1 MPFNGFFQYP
11 NALLVESANFVAKNA
26 AYTAAA
32 GDVVVC
38 NTGTVG
44 AGSAGTFIVTLP
56 AVGLGGPVTV
66 LNWNATTVG
75 GTVYVV
81 TADGSTIDGTS
92 GTIGT
97 TLAVV
102 SPNYTST
109 ASANVNLRAR
119 NTFSSDGTSWWR
131 VA

>member
-1 MPFNGFFQYP
+1 MPFHGHGQVST
-11 NALLVESANFVAKNA
+11 ALLIESSNFVSKSA

-32 GDVVVC
+32 GDIVVC

-56 AVGLGGPVTV
+56 PVAQGGPVTV

-81 TADGSTIDGTS
+81 TSDGSNIDGTS

-97 TLAVV
+97 TLATI
-102 SPNYTST
+102 SPNQTGT
-109 ASANVNLRAR
+109 ASTTTTLRAH
-119 NTFSSDGTSWWR
+119 NEFSSDGTNWWR
-131 VA
+131 IG

>member
-1 MPFNGFFQYP
+1 MPFHGHFQYP
-11 NALLVESANFVAKNA
+11 NSLLVESSNFVAKNA
-26 AYTAAA
+26 AYTANT
-32 GDVVVC
+32 GDIVVG

-56 AVGLGGPVTV
+56 PVAQGGPVTV

-75 GTVYVV
+75 GTIYVV
-81 TADGSTIDGTS
+81 TSDGSNIDGTS

-97 TLAVV
+97 TLALITPSV
-102 SPNYTST
+102 YGTSG
-109 ASANVNLRAR
+109 ADVGLRAR
-119 NTFSSDGTSWWR
+119 NSFSSDGTSWWR

>member
-1 MPFNGFFQYP
+1 MPFNGNWQYQ
-11 NALLVESANFVAKNA
+11 NALLVESSNFVAKSA
-26 AYTAAA
+26 AYTASS
-32 GDVVVC
+32 GDVVVA

-56 AVGLGGPVTV
+56 PVAQGGPVSV
-66 LNWNATTVG
+66 INWNATTVG

-81 TADGSTIDGTS
+81 TSDGSNIDGTS

-97 TLAVV
+97 TLATI
-102 SPNYTST
+102 SPNQTGT
-109 ASANVNLRAR
+109 ASTTTNLRAR
-119 NTFSSDGTSWWR
+119 NTFASDGVNWWR

>member
-1 MPFNGFFQYP
+1 MPFHGHFQYQ
-11 NALLVESANFVAKNA
+11 NALLVESSNFVAKNTG
-26 AYTAAA
+26 YTANA
-32 GDVVVC
+32 GDVVIC

-56 AVGLGGPVTV
+56 PVAQGGPVSV
-66 LNWNATTVG
+66 NNWNATTVG

-81 TADGSTIDGTS
+81 TSDGSNIDGTS

-97 TLAVV
+97 TLAVI

-109 ASANVNLRAR
+109 AAANVSLRAHS
-119 NTFSSDGTSWWR
+119 TFASDGSNWWR
-131 VA
+131 V

>member
-1 MPFNGFFQYP
+1 MPFNGFFQYQ
-11 NALLVESANFVAKNA
+11 NALLVESANFVAKSA

-32 GDVVVC
+32 GDIVIG

-44 AGSAGTFIVTLP
+44 GGSAGTFIVTLP
-56 AVGLGGPVTV
+56 PVGQGGPVTV
-66 LNWNATTVG
+66 VNWNATTVG

-81 TADGSTIDGTS
+81 TSDGSNIDGTS

-97 TLAVV
+97 TLALI
-102 SPNYTST
+102 SPNLNGTST
-109 ASANVNLRAR
+109 GVIELRAR
-119 NTFSSDGTSWWR
+119 NTFASDGTNWWR